1 MKNMAV
7 LIDSNVLLNYITNR
21 NDKYLNESI
30 KIVEFCA
37 LGKLSGYKR
46 FTRFLPYGMYWE
58 RSLTKSVDII

>member
-46 FTRFLPYGMYWE
+46 FTRFLPYGMY
-58 RSLTKSVDII
+58 